1 VDEAKPFKIPKREV
15 WEAFKRVKANQ
26 GAAGV
31 DGQSISAFEAN
42 LSDNLYKLWNRM
54 SSGSY
59 FPPPVRR
66 VDIPKA
72 NGGTRPLGIPTV
84 ADRIAQEVV
93 RRYLEPILEPVFHPD
108 SYGYRPGKSAIDAV
122 RQARQRC
129 WRYDWVLDIDVKGYF
144 DSIDWELL
152 LRAVRRHTNCPWV
165 LLYIERWLKV
175 PVQMEDGSVVPRMA
189 GTPQGGVVSPILA
202 NLFLHYAFDMWIAR
216 TYPHIPFERYA
227 DDAICHCKSADEAQ
241 ALWSAL
247 ADRFAASKLVLHPEK
262 TKIVYCK
269 DANRR
274 GDFPNISFDFLGFAF
289 RARKTMWG
297 KGEDYFFAHSF
308 QPAASPKALT
318 SIGRTIR
325 RWTLHHRSDKA
336 LQELAKMYNP
346 YIQGWINYY
355 GNFYRTQLRPTLKRI
370 DAYVIRW
377 ARRKFKR
384 MRHEPKECG
393 IGLRSCFVPIQS
405 SSLTGSCV
413 MATAEQREPYES
425 RGSRTVLGEPGGES
439 PPGHSTKPALTNE
452 KPDFRNTP
460 ESRHAQCSLARLKSA
475 NTAANSNVIRSPRR
489 LARERSGE
497 L

>member
-1 VDEAKPFKIPKREV
+1 V
-15 WEAFKRVKANQ
+15 Q
-26 GAAGV
+26 
-31 DGQSISAFEAN
+31 FEAT
-42 LSDNLYKLWNRM
+42 
-54 SSGSY
+54 
-59 FPPPVRR
+59 V
-66 VDIPKA
+66 
-72 NGGTRPLGIPTV
+72 PTV

-93 RRYLEPILEPVFHPD
+93 RRYLEPILEPAFHPD

-129 WRYDWVLDIDVKGYF
+129 WRYDWVLDLDVKGYF

-175 PVQMEDGSVVPRMA
+175 PVQMEDGSVVPRTA

-202 NLFLHYAFDMWIAR
+202 NLFLHYAFDTWMAR

-227 DDAICHCKSADEAQ
+227 DDAICHCKSADEAE
-241 ALWSAL
+241 ALRSVL
-247 ADRFAASKLVLHPEK
+247 ADRFAACKLVLHPEK

-269 DANRR
+269 DAKRR
-274 GDFPNISFDFLGFAF
+274 GDFPNQSFDFLGFNF
-289 RARKTMWG
+289 RARKTLWNG
-297 KGEDYFFAHSF
+297 HIHTHSF
-308 QPAASPKALT
+308 LPAASPKALNN
-318 SIGRTIR
+318 IGRTIR

-384 MRHEPKECG
+384 LRHQTKGARDWFAQLLGANPKLFAHWQLCHG
-393 IGLRSCFVPIQS
+393 NGRT
-405 SSLTGSCV
+405 TGAV
-413 MATAEQREPYES
+413 
-425 RGSRTVLGEPGGES
+425 
-439 PPGHSTKPALTNE
+439 
-452 KPDFRNTP
+452 
-460 ESRHAQCSLARLKSA
+460 
-475 NTAANSNVIRSPRR
+475 
-489 LARERSGE
+489 
-497 L
+497 